1 MRFVEHA
8 PPDAIVSVGELD
20 FAVWLSDRGVRR
32 IELPALNGKQGT
44 RYSGESVRIDIYEE
58 SAHGSMEYL
67 EALGSFLSSTL
78 RGVESAARPPVDL
91 RGLTPFT
98 GEVLEAVSEI
108 PRGESRSYA
117 WVARSVG
124 RPAASRAVGGA
135 VGRNPV
141 PLLVP
146 CHRVV
151 RTDGSIGGWSGA
163 PGWKEWLLENEST

>member
-1 MRFVEHA
+1 MRSGEHP

-20 FAVWLSDRGVRR
+20 FAVWLSERGIRR
-32 IELPALNGKQGT
+32 LELPALDGKQDT
-44 RYSGESVRIDIYEE
+44 RCSGESVRIDIYEE
-58 SAHGSMEYL
+58 SSHGSMEYL
-67 EALGSFLSSTL
+67 EALGLFLSSTL
-78 RGVESAARPPVDL
+78 RGEDSQASPPVDL
-91 RGLTPFT
+91 RGLPPFT
-98 GEVLEAVSEI
+98 VEVLEVVSEI

-117 WVARSVG
+117 CVARSLG

-163 PGWKEWLLENEST
+163 PGWKEWLLENESA